1 MYFWCANVAGVN
13 SSNRNVTEN
22 VFEIFKNLIHDTNTW
37 KTIQDT
43 FLERIGEGL
52 QYEGDVRYRKFLH
65 LFANLSVSICHDGGT
80 PAQIDNL

>member
-1 MYFWCANVAGVN
+1 MN
-13 SSNRNVTEN
+13 SSNRNVTQN

-52 QYEGDVRYRKFLH
+52 QYEGDVIANSYICLPIY
-65 LFANLSVSICHDGGT
+65 LFPSAMRGGT